1 MLQTIQVEIDA
12 GGQIHPLEPLNF
24 VPVGRALLTLLGPGV
39 DILTP
44 PIGGPAQPSALQLP
58 ADKEKPLPE
67 QDHQARIEAALALF
81 REIVKSPPKGR
92 LGPPYLDLTGFKFN
106 RDEANER

>member
-1 MLQTIQVEIDA
+1 MKAQMKQRID
-12 GGQIHPLEPLNF
+12 E
-24 VPVGRALLTLLGPGV
+24 TLAHMNEHHVAEVL
-39 DILTP
+39 DFAEFL
-44 PIGGPAQPSALQLP
+44 AS
-58 ADKEKPLPE
+58 KEKSLPE
-67 QDHQARIEAALALF
+67 PDHQARIDAALALF